1 MSAEQASF
9 TNAILDAGHPVPPGL
24 TDAHGGPA
32 GKRFDVY
39 RNNVVVSLTEA
50 LETGFPILRKLVGDV
65 FFKAMAGAFVRA
77 HPPEHPRLQLYGQRL
92 PGFLASFPPVAHLPY
107 LPDIARLEL
116 GLRQSYHAADAKPL
130 SVQGRDPNEVL
141 TLKPRVAPA
150 TLVVQS
156 RYPIFAIWRANTAA
170 DAPKA
175 AGGGQDILIT
185 RPGFDPAP
193 HLLPPGGVAF
203 ARLLKGRISLAE
215 AMAATLADTPTADI
229 SALLSLF
236 ISTGAL
242 TLERKDP

>member
-1 MSAEQASF
+1 MHRQSSF
-9 TNAILDAGHPVPPGL
+9 TDAVLDPDRAAPGGVN
-24 TDAHGGPA
+24 DGFGGPA

-50 LETGFPILRKLVGDV
+50 LETGFPVLRKLVGDA
-65 FFKAMAGAFVRA
+65 FFKAMAGVFVRA
-77 HPPEHPRLQLYGQRL
+77 HPPASPRLQLYGQRL

-116 GLRQSYHAADAKPL
+116 GLRQSYHAADAAPLDVGGLDPDAMLALKPL
-130 SVQGRDPNEVL
+130 
-141 TLKPRVAPA
+141 VAPA

-156 RYPIFAIWRANTAA
+156 RYPIFAIWRANT
-170 DAPKA
+170 DSTAPGPA
-175 AGGGQDILIT
+175 AGAQDILIT

-193 HLLPPGGVAF
+193 HLLPRGGVAL

-215 AMAATLADTPTADI
+215 AMAATLAAEPEADI

-236 ISTGAL
+236 IASGAL